1 MGRAP
6 PSLRSLRSLPSSRA
20 YAPAQLFEEALKLG
34 EPEAH
39 LLGAYGIFLFLVIA
53 SKPAIA
59 KAQVRINPVIA
70 SSGRKREHLHN
81 DTRVWQRGARM
92 F

>member
-1 MGRAP
+1 M
-6 PSLRSLRSLPSSRA
+6 
-20 YAPAQLFEEALKLG
+20 KLG

-53 SKPAIA
+53 TKPAIT

-70 SSGRKREHLHN
+70 RSGRKRAHLHN
-81 DTRVWQRGARM
+81 DARVWQRCARV

>member
-1 MGRAP
+1 M
-6 PSLRSLRSLPSSRA
+6 
-20 YAPAQLFEEALKLG
+20 
-34 EPEAH
+34 
-39 LLGAYGIFLFLVIA
+39 LGAYGIFLFLVIA

>member
-1 MGRAP
+1 M
-6 PSLRSLRSLPSSRA
+6 
-20 YAPAQLFEEALKLG
+20 KLG

-81 DTRVWQRGARM
+81 DTRAWPRCARE